1 VTAPTTHVLC
11 PMKVN
16 GKSTLEGPLA
26 KSMKASNAITKLMTL
41 DLKFVKSSHK
51 VTGNGKGFLVHVMEV
66 YRGSRGVVLLNLTSV

>member
-1 VTAPTTHVLC
+1 
-11 PMKVN
+11 M
-16 GKSTLEGPLA
+16 A